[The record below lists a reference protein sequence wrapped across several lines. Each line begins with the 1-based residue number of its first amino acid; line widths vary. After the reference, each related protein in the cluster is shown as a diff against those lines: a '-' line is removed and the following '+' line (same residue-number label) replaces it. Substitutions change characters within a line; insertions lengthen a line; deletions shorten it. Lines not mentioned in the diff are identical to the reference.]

1 MRILEIINDGFEEV
15 ETFTPLDVLKRAG
28 INVTLASNKKTV
40 IGAHGIQLTNVEDLK
55 NLAYFDYDFLIL
67 PGGPQ
72 WKKNLEDELYLEI
85 AEFYAKNKKV
95 AAICASPTILGHLGY
110 LRGIKYTCFPPMNED
125 FGGTFTGSAAEYDKN
140 IITGRGAGAS
150 FEFAFKILEVIS
162 GNDEVEKIKNE
173 IFY

>member
-1 MRILEIINDGFEEV
+1 MRILEIINDGFEEI
-15 ETFTPLDVLKRAG
+15 EAFTPYDVLKRAG
-28 INVTLASNKKTV
+28 HNVTLASNKKTA
-40 IGAHGIQLTNVEDLK
+40 IGAHGVVINNLEELK
-55 NLAYFDYDFLIL
+55 NLSYYDYDLLIL

-72 WKKNLEDELYLEI
+72 WKKNIEDELYLEI
-85 AEFYAKNKKV
+85 AEFYAKNKNV

-125 FGGTFTGSAAEYDKN
+125 YGGTFTGSAAEYDKN